1 MKELICFDE
10 YGNELNEWMDV
21 PDESEQN
28 SLHFTRE
35 IISQF
40 FEKEKELRGLSGKER
55 SIYELKY
62 KFELQY
68 YKQVYED
75 FSLFEENG
83 KWGVKSNV
91 FGLVTLA
98 PIYDEVLDLC
108 SDNPFTYTVCK
119 VRLGNKYGC
128 VCPDK
133 NGGRMILPPIYDDV
147 MSLNDYW
154 GAETINDKI
163 IIKQDGKYGLSCGYR
178 VDLEPVYDK
187 ISLLDNDYF
196 LTEKDGK
203 FGLLGS
209 SVSIPA
215 EYDEIQVPEIMGWIK
230 AKKGNV
236 WGYFDVDGHFTEDI
250 SKAFHLKIEWFWDYE
265 PIGLERS
272 NQLFNDYSSLLNKL
286 SFSKLQDTVE
296 IEVLENGNVFDKMV
310 IYANKLT
317 KKVGLRLYVT
327 MTDLIPPKYD
337 ELYHILGNEYAY
349 RLNDKYGFVLA
360 DGKGTELCPPIYD
373 EIKKTECS
381 DFIALVRIGEKWG
394 VAHFYDNEIPT
405 NPEYDEIIEGKHH
418 WYFKLL
424 LKKEGKV
431 GVQMD
436 DIFIP
441 PLYDG
446 FFVPEVFGWIRVC
459 KDGEWGY
466 LDVNNEFTPD
476 ESKAYLCYRC

>member
-10 YGNELNEWMDV
+10 YGNELNEWMEV

-28 SLHFTRE
+28 TLHFTRE

-55 SIYELKY
+55 SVYELKY

-68 YKQVYED
+68 YKPVYQD

-98 PIYDEVLDLC
+98 PIYDEVQSLHTDC
-108 SDNPFTYTVCK
+108 PFTYTDCK
-119 VRLGNKYGC
+119 VRLGNKYGYA
-128 VCPDK
+128 CPDK
-133 NGGRMILPPIYDDV
+133 NGGRVIIPPVYDDI
-147 MSLNDYW
+147 MLLEDYL
-154 GAETINDKI
+154 GHPTGRGDIV
-163 IIKQDGKYGLSCGYR
+163 IKQDGKYGLSYGYH
-178 VDLEPVYDK
+178 VDLEPIYDK
-187 ISLLDNDYF
+187 ITLMDNDYY

-203 FGLLGS
+203 LGLSGNG
-209 SVSIPA
+209 VSIPA
-215 EYDEIQVPEIMGWIK
+215 EYDEIHVPKIMGWIK

-250 SKAFHLKIEWFWDYE
+250 SKAFQLRFEWFWDYE
-265 PIGLERS
+265 PVGLERS
-272 NQLFNDYSSLLNKL
+272 NQLFDDFSSFLNMHSFTKL
-286 SFSKLQDTVE
+286 KDTVDV
-296 IEVLENGNVFDKMV
+296 EVLEGDYIFDKKV
-310 IYANKLT
+310 IYKNKLT
-317 KKVGLRLYVT
+317 DKMGLRLYIT

-337 ELYHILGNEYAY
+337 ELYNILGNVYVY
-349 RLNDKYGFVLA
+349 RLNGKYGFVLA
-360 DGKGTELCPPIYD
+360 DGKGKELCPPIYD
-373 EIKKTECS
+373 EIKKTES
-381 DFIALVRIGEKWG
+381 YDVVALVRIGEKWG
-394 VAHFYDNEIPT
+394 VMNCYNDEIPT
-405 NPEYDEIIEGKHH
+405 NPEYDEIIEGGHH
-418 WYFKLL
+418 CYLKLL
-424 LKKEGKV
+424 LKKGAKV

-441 PLYDG
+441 PIYDG
-446 FFVPEVFGWIRVC
+446 FFIPEVFGWIRVC